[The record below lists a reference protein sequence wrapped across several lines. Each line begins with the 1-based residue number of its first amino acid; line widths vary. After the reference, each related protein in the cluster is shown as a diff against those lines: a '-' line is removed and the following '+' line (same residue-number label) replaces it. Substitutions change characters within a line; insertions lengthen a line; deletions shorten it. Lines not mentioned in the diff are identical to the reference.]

1 MNSLEIKKNSNLNL
15 NKILVNDFNPKT
27 KRSKKGKTFII
38 KNIGNNNINLNS
50 IDNINKTEPNQVNHI
65 KKKIRNIN
73 KKDIK
78 DQNYD
83 KINERRSNVKR
94 KISQKINISKNIHL
108 NSNNFIKKQKINY
121 NENKISQINDKK
133 HLNRTSRDFNI
144 INDSILNQINSK
156 YNKVFDMNVDQNER
170 ISNNIRNNY
179 INSNISN
186 KKGLKVLRNADK
198 KPCVTIKNTVINLN
212 IDTGIIINPYDKKE
226 KIKKI
231 SNSNIAPKHSLN
243 DFHYS
248 LRKYEQ
254 PNKMINYI
262 NTEKSS
268 ISNVS
273 LPNTNENPFHTIN
286 AKKNLLTPKDN
297 FIDVNKKLSKKL
309 FELRN
314 KDNIKNN
321 NCSFNVK
328 TLLNKSL
335 NNHNYER
342 HIKFKSM
349 KLDESSK

>member
-27 KRSKKGKTFII
+27 KRSKKGKTLII
-38 KNIGNNNINLNS
+38 KNIEDNNINLNS

-78 DQNYD
+78 DQNND

-108 NSNNFIKKQKINY
+108 NSNNLIKKQKINF

-133 HLNRTSRDFNI
+133 HLNRTSRDLNI

-170 ISNNIRNNY
+170 ISNNTRNNY
-179 INSNISN
+179 INSNINN
-186 KKGLKVLRNADK
+186 KKGLKVFRNADK

-226 KIKKI
+226 K
-231 SNSNIAPKHSLN
+231 
-243 DFHYS
+243 
-248 LRKYEQ
+248 
-254 PNKMINYI
+254 
-262 NTEKSS
+262 
-268 ISNVS
+268 
-273 LPNTNENPFHTIN
+273 
-286 AKKNLLTPKDN
+286 
-297 FIDVNKKLSKKL
+297 
-309 FELRN
+309 
-314 KDNIKNN
+314 
-321 NCSFNVK
+321 
-328 TLLNKSL
+328 
-335 NNHNYER
+335 
-342 HIKFKSM
+342 
-349 KLDESSK
+349 